1 MANPYHAG
9 FGQTTE
15 ERNPFG
21 MSSKGN
27 GAPKQQ
33 RSSSNQKNV
42 MKSSGSSFN
51 TTG

>member
-9 FGQTTE
+9 FGQTGLSD

-27 GAPKQQ
+27 APPK
-33 RSSSNQKNV
+33 
-42 MKSSGSSFN
+42 
-51 TTG
+51 